1 MFEPTSNVVSFKSRK
16 AAVPQRPPKSLLEA
30 VYSAGSLAV
39 APDDQATKMAAALLG
54 ALGFFVIEE
63 VQPDGTARPI
73 GRGEAR
79 FASPSHP
86 WRLLKP
92 AVGGTAG
99 VPDAA
104 GGSLGP

>member
-1 MFEPTSNVVSFKSRK
+1 MIEPTSNVVSFKSRK
-16 AAVPQRPPKSLLEA
+16 AAAPQRPPKSLLEA

-39 APDDQATKMAAALLG
+39 AADDQATRMAAALLG

-63 VQPDGTARPI
+63 VQPDGTARRLE
-73 GRGEAR
+73 RGEAR
-79 FASPSHP
+79 LGSSSHP

-92 AVGGTAG
+92 AFDGTAG

-104 GGSLGP
+104 GRNFGS